1 MSKKK
6 DTLNAAILDRLY
18 DVLVSR
24 KGGDPAK
31 SYTAKMYGKGIT
43 KIAQKVGEEGVETA
57 LAAVAESHEDLL
69 EESADLLYML
79 LLLWAAKDVQPHEV
93 YAVLDTRFGKSGIR
107 EPDNGKENGKNGGKE
122 NGKNGGNN
130 K

>member
-6 DTLNAAILDRLY
+6 DNGAPRTDASAPKADSAILDRLY

-31 SYTAKMYGKGIT
+31 SYTAKMYAKGVT

-57 LAAVAESHEDLL
+57 LAAVAEGREDLL
-69 EESADLLYML
+69 NESADLLYML
-79 LLLWAAKDVQPHEV
+79 LLLWAAKDVKPDDV
-93 YAVLDTRFGKSGIR
+93 YAVLNERFGTPGLRDK
-107 EPDNGKENGKNGGKE
+107 DKY
-122 NGKNGGNN
+122 
-130 K
+130 

>member
-6 DTLNAAILDRLY
+6 DNGAPKVDAAILDQLY

-31 SYTAKMYGKGIT
+31 SYTAKMYAKGVI

-57 LAAVAESHEDLL
+57 LAAVAEGQEELL
-69 EESADLLYML
+69 NESADLLYML
-79 LLLWAAKDVQPHEV
+79 LLLWAAKDVKPEEV
-93 YAVLDTRFGKSGIR
+93 YATLNERFGTPGIR
-107 EPDNGKENGKNGGKE
+107 DKDKY
-122 NGKNGGNN
+122 
-130 K
+130 